1 MLESLT
7 LVLLLAETPASQTTL
22 PRQPE
27 PPAADAP
34 PADQARPTDPLFDRA
49 YVATDDAA
57 FVLNAVEN
65 VRQGVADAR
74 AAESGLPTPALRSAA
89 ASIGKQQQTTLQK
102 LETLAKTKGW
112 RLPEG
117 NPVRTGTVP
126 VSTVPASGAAR
137 TSADFIVHQIA
148 FHENTVAQYR
158 AQLSGKGDAELRR
171 VLRDELPGHQK
182 NLQMLLG
189 LKL

>member
-1 MLESLT
+1 MLEALT
-7 LVLLLAETPASQTTL
+7 LVLMLAESPAGQTTL

-27 PPAADAP
+27 PPAANAP
-34 PADQARPTDPLFDRA
+34 PADQARPTDPLFDRP
-49 YVATDDAA
+49 YEATDDAA
-57 FVLNAVEN
+57 FVLNAVES

-74 AAESGLPTPALRSAA
+74 AAETGLPTPALRSAA
-89 ASIGKQQQTTLQK
+89 ASIGKQQQATLQK
-102 LETLAKTKGW
+102 LESLAKAKGW

-117 NPVRTGTVP
+117 NPARTNTVP
-126 VSTVPASGAAR
+126 VSGAVR

-148 FHENTVAQYR
+148 FHENTLAQYR

-171 VLRDELPGHQK
+171 VLRGELPGYQK
-182 NLQMLLG
+182 NLEMLLG